1 MAAPSARLSTA
12 DRHLQPRPQQVARA
26 RPTAAR
32 LAGDAGAC
40 AAENPR
46 PTLLRADSDPRRPAY
61 SAHTAQATDGGHQRR
76 HPELRAEGRCDDA
89 AGREEKDLPQL
100 KSTIQTKPVS
110 LIPTPCSYIEVRTSL

>member
-1 MAAPSARLSTA
+1 M
-12 DRHLQPRPQQVARA
+12 ARA

-76 HPELRAEGRCDDA
+76 HPELHMQQLA
-89 AGREEKDLPQL
+89 ATTRLGVKKKIYPN
-100 KSTIQTKPVS
+100 
-110 LIPTPCSYIEVRTSL
+110 